1 MAEIAIISARKSKLK
16 RKAGDGDKNAR
27 RALELSANP
36 NRFLATTQIGI
47 TLIGIITGAYG
58 EASISNQI
66 AEWLL
71 IVGWFEPYTRQ
82 VSSILVVVTI
92 TFFSLIIGEIV
103 PKRIGLAYPE
113 TIALMSSRP
122 MNKLS
127 RISSPLVHVLSAT
140 TDWILRL
147 LRLKT
152 GGEAIVE
159 EEEIRHMIKEGAQHG
174 VLDRAERDML
184 ERTFQLADKKISSI
198 MTVRKEI
205 VWIQED
211 ASEQTIKRLIK
222 AHMHTHFP
230 VCDGVVDS
238 VIGVIRTDESLFG
251 ALQRGRIDLSQH
263 IRPALFLPESMDA
276 LRALE
281 EFKSTGQRVAL
292 VVDEYGSVQGLAT
305 VTDIVAHIVGEIPKN
320 GHKEH
325 AEIIKRDDSTW
336 LIDGMTSIDSFKN
349 AFRLKSV
356 PGESNGEFHTVAGL
370 IMYLSKKI
378 PQETDVVEWG
388 KYKAEVVDMDQNRID
403 KILFTMVDRKRKLLD
418 TVRSGRKKKSPL
430 K

>member
-1 MAEIAIISARKSKLK
+1 MSARKSKLK
-16 RKAGDGDKNAR
+16 RRAGDGDKNAR

-58 EASISNQI
+58 EASISSHV
-66 AEWLL
+66 ASWLGL
-71 IVGWFEPYTRQ
+71 LGWFAPYTRQ
-82 VSSILVVVTI
+82 VSSVLVVVAI

-113 TIALMSSRP
+113 TIALLASRP

-127 RISSPLVHVLSAT
+127 RISSPLVHILSAT

-174 VLDRAERDML
+174 VLDRVERDML

-205 VWIQED
+205 VWLQDD

-222 AHMHTHFP
+222 KHMHTHFP
-230 VCDGVVDS
+230 VCDGTLDS
-238 VIGVIRTDESLFG
+238 VIGVIRTDEVYLERYNEARLTSKNTCVRLYLSLK
-251 ALQRGRIDLSQH
+251 AWMHYAPWKNLSEQ
-263 IRPALFLPESMDA
+263 ASGLLWWLMSMEVCKGWRQSQI
-276 LRALE
+276 LSRTSWVK
-281 EFKSTGQRVAL
+281 FQKMVIKS
-292 VVDEYGSVQGLAT
+292 
-305 VTDIVAHIVGEIPKN
+305 
-320 GHKEH
+320 
-325 AEIIKRDDSTW
+325 
-336 LIDGMTSIDSFKN
+336 
-349 AFRLKSV
+349 RLKSYSV
-356 PGESNGEFHTVAGL
+356 MIILGL
-370 IMYLSKKI
+370 SM
-378 PQETDVVEWG
+378 
-388 KYKAEVVDMDQNRID
+388 A
-403 KILFTMVDRKRKLLD
+403 
-418 TVRSGRKKKSPL
+418 
-430 K
+430 

>member
-1 MAEIAIISARKSKLK
+1 MAEIAIVSARKSKLK
-16 RKAGDGDKNAR
+16 RRAGDGDKNAR

-58 EASISNQI
+58 EASISNHI
-66 AEWLL
+66 ASWLGL
-71 IVGWFEPYTRQ
+71 LGWFDPYTRQ
-82 VSSILVVVTI
+82 VSSVLVVVGI

-113 TIALMSSRP
+113 TIALLASRP

-127 RISSPLVHVLSAT
+127 RMSSPLVHILSAT

-147 LRLKT
+147 MRLKT

-184 ERTFQLADKKISSI
+184 ERTFQLADKKVSSI

-205 VWIQED
+205 VWLQDD

-222 AHMHTHFP
+222 KHMHTHFP
-230 VCDGVVDS
+230 VCDGTLDS
-238 VIGVIRTDESLFG
+238 VIGVVRTDESLFG
-251 ALQRGRIDLSQH
+251 ALQRGKIDLIEH
-263 IRPALFLPESMDA
+263 LRPALFIPESMDA

-281 EFKSTGQRVAL
+281 EFKRTGQRIAL

-320 GHKEH
+320 GHKEQTD
-325 AEIIKRDDSTW
+325 IIQRDDHSW
-336 LIDGMTSIDSFKN
+336 LVDGMTSIDSFKE
-349 AFRLKSV
+349 AFRMKSV
-356 PGESNGEFHTVAGL
+356 PGEAKGEFHTVAGL

-378 PQETDVVEWG
+378 PQEADVVEWG
-388 KYKAEVVDMDQNRID
+388 KYHAEVVDMDQNRID
-403 KILFTMVDRKRKLLD
+403 KVLLTTTD
-418 TVRSGRKKKSPL
+418 RKKKLLESVRGGKKKKPAQ